1 MGQMQ
6 VRWFDSAPIQRGRPW
21 LWASGLLLMPAV
33 AGVLLHWP
41 AGLTGA
47 LLIPG
52 FVLRWALANKIARQG
67 GQGYRGLLS
76 VGTRAGLGLLTGLS
90 VVLIDHVQPSYG
102 APLVF
107 VLGYLLLLRAGL
119 VACLETCCEGRD
131 CAGGRGHAL
140 SYNGTV
146 GL

>member
-1 MGQMQ
+1 MSQMQ

-21 LWASGLLLMPAV
+21 LLASGLLLMPAV
-33 AGVLLHWP
+33 AGVLLQWS

-52 FVLRWALANKIARQG
+52 FVARWALANKIARQG

-76 VGTRAGLGLLTGLS
+76 VGTRTGLGLLTGLS
-90 VVLIDHVQPSYG
+90 VVLVDHVQPSYG

-107 VLGYLLLLRAGL
+107 VLGYLLLLEPAWWL
-119 VACLETCCEGRD
+119 AWK
-131 CAGGRGHAL
+131 HAEKAA
-140 SYNGTV
+140 SAPGV
-146 GL
+146 GDTP